1 MTRGWVTVAAA
12 GLWLACGGPTASGPV
27 LLGLEGQD
35 RETLAATYPEGT
47 AREEIRAR
55 QAQTLVFSVR
65 TCDFGTRGVDT
76 ALDAAIRAFQGEH
89 PSVTPSCDRVRLART
104 GWATVVG
111 GLAYYQ
117 DYVFFD
123 AEDRALVAY
132 RTFIQRSG
140 R

>member
-1 MTRGWVTVAAA
+1 MTRWLAVVGA
-12 GLWLACGGPTASGPV
+12 GLWLACGGGSSATGPV
-27 LLGLEGQD
+27 LLGLEGAD
-35 RETLAATYPEGT
+35 RETLAAAYPVGT
-47 AREEIRAR
+47 TREEIRAR
-55 QAQTLVFSVR
+55 EAQTLVFSVR
-65 TCDFGTRGVDT
+65 SCDLGTRGVDA
-76 ALDAAIRAFQGEH
+76 ALDAAIVAFQKEH
-89 PSVTPSCDRVRLART
+89 PDVTASCDRVRLART

-123 AEDRALVAY
+123 ADDRALVAY